1 MESSE
6 PRPLGHVV
14 YQAEMTPLA
23 KNNLVLS
30 LQKSANKVAFV
41 GDGINDAPAL
51 AAADVAVAMGSG
63 SDLAAGQ
70 SGLVLRS
77 RRVMAVV
84 EAIDL
89 SKQTTKIIRQNF
101 FWAFA
106 YNAAAVPIAML
117 GLMSPMWAAGA
128 MAMSSLSVV
137 LNALRLRR

>member
-1 MESSE
+1 
-6 PRPLGHVV
+6 
-14 YQAEMTPLA
+14 
-23 KNNLVLS
+23 
-30 LQKSANKVAFV
+30 
-41 GDGINDAPAL
+41 
-51 AAADVAVAMGSG
+51 
-63 SDLAAGQ
+63 
-70 SGLVLRS
+70 
-77 RRVMAVV
+77 MAVV